1 MPVEQNTEDS
11 LRKSIVAVGRRLY
24 QRGLIVAGD
33 GNISARLPDG
43 NILITPAGLCKGEL
57 DPADLV
63 VVSLSGELRR
73 AAPQRCQSSEQLLH
87 LYAYQRRPDIQACLH
102 AHPPTAVALTLAG
115 ISMAEPLLPEAL
127 LALGPVPTAP
137 YARTGTAEMGQA
149 ISALVADHDAMLL
162 SHHGALT
169 LGPNPLAA
177 YFQMEQIEHCARIIH
192 AARMLGPIA
201 PLPAERIAELSA
213 LRAANLAAMRART
226 EACPD
231 SAHTQE

>member
-1 MPVEQNTEDS
+1 MPVEQSTEQH
-11 LRKSIVAVGRRLY
+11 LRETIVAVGRRLY

-43 NILITPAGLCKGEL
+43 SILITPAGLCKGEL
-57 DPADLV
+57 DSADLV
-63 VVSLSGELRR
+63 VISPGGELLR
-73 AAPQRCQSSEQLLH
+73 AAPGRRQSSEQLLH

-169 LGPNPLAA
+169 LGDSPLEA

-192 AARMLGPIA
+192 AARMLGPIT
-201 PLPAERIAELSA
+201 PLPAERIAELAA
-213 LRAANLAAMRART
+213 LRAANLAAIRT
-226 EACPD
+226 RREVCAVPIH
-231 SAHTQE
+231 AQE

>member
-1 MPVEQNTEDS
+1 MSVEQT
-11 LRKSIVAVGRRLY
+11 LREMIVAVGRRLY

-43 NILITPAGLCKGEL
+43 SILITPAGRCKGEL

-63 VVSLSGELRR
+63 VVSPTGELLR
-73 AAPQRCQSSEQLLH
+73 AAPGCRQSSEQLLH
-87 LYAYQRRPDIQACLH
+87 LYAYQRRPDVQACVH

-115 ISMAEPLLPEAL
+115 VSMTEPLLPEAL

-149 ISALVADHDAMLL
+149 ISALVGDHDAMLL

-169 LGPNPLAA
+169 LGPTPLEA

-192 AARMLGPIA
+192 AARQLGPIA
-201 PLPAERIAELSA
+201 PLPPERVAELMA
-213 LRAANLAAMRART
+213 LRAANQAAQRQPEHR
-226 EACPD
+226 
-231 SAHTQE
+231 